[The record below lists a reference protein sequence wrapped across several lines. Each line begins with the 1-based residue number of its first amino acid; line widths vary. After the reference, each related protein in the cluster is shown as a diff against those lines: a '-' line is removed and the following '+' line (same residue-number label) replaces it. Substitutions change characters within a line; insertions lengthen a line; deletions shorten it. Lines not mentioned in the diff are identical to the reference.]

1 MSMSFGARLRT
12 MSRTQPP
19 AKYAMWPCSRSFA
32 AMVRAVPFIVTV
44 NSFALRSLV
53 GQPFPVA
60 SWGSAGGLPA
70 RRERLPLP
78 FYWRESI
85 ASTFGRGQRFLA
97 QGMNDE
103 ADHRDTDAGVSD
115 VESRPRIGKANM

>member
-19 AKYAMWPCSRSFA
+19 AKYAIWPCSRSFA
-32 AMVRAVPFIVTV
+32 AMVRAVPSIVTV

-60 SWGSAGGLPA
+60 SFGVG
-70 RRERLPLP
+70 RRACGPLRP
-78 FYWRESI
+78 GAFLVYCRESI

-103 ADHRDTDAGVSD
+103 ADHSDTDAGVSD
-115 VESRPRIGKANM
+115 V

>member
-1 MSMSFGARLRT
+1 
-12 MSRTQPP
+12 
-19 AKYAMWPCSRSFA
+19 
-32 AMVRAVPFIVTV
+32 MVRAVPSIVTV

-60 SWGSAGGLPA
+60 SFGIGRRASGSQRAPA
-70 RRERLPLP
+70 LP